1 MHLKNLERI
10 LKYTLKETSGE
21 KIIDTLY
28 EKTKFTIEQH
38 ITKRDVENFVA
49 YLQLLSEYPQ
59 GQKCFKLGR
68 KQVQNY
74 VNRIYSECDH
84 KTRYL
89 RANNLY
95 NYFENM
101 LGRNIV
107 LDNTEVTVI
116 YKKLS
121 GDKRSSIEKIMCR
134 VCIAMILKWL
144 QGFLQDKLSEG
155 LHNHIVF
162 LASIYGM
169 YGTNRV
175 FNVDWQPYS
184 ISGNDAALI
193 ESEYPVFETAITDAI
208 KNIKKASIKKE
219 YSSKREV
226 QFQFVLSSIDRL
238 ITMSKKGLL
247 GSGKAFMDK
256 ITIAASLIYLQD
268 EFVEKN
274 SELRSFI
281 NLIVSFYY
289 QFRDKRYIPVFTN

>member
-28 EKTKFTIEQH
+28 EKTRSTIEQH

-107 LDNTEVTVI
+107 LDNTEVAVI
-116 YKKLS
+116 YEKLS

-134 VCIAMILKWL
+134 VCIAMTLKWL
-144 QGFLQDKLSEG
+144 QGFLHDKLSEG

-193 ESEYPVFETAITDAI
+193 ESEYPIFETAITNAI
-208 KNIKKASIKKE
+208 KKIKKASIKRE
-219 YSSKREV
+219 YSNKLEG
-226 QFQFVLSSIDRL
+226 QFQFVLSSIDHL

-247 GSGKAFMDK
+247 ESGEAFMDK
-256 ITIAASLIYLQD
+256 IIIAASLIYLQD

-289 QFRDKRYIPVFTN
+289 QFRDKRYIPVLTN

>member
-28 EKTKFTIEQH
+28 EKTKSTIEQH

-89 RANNLY
+89 RTNNLY
-95 NYFENM
+95 SYFENM

-116 YKKLS
+116 YEKLS

-134 VCIAMILKWL
+134 VCIAMTLKWL

-175 FNVDWQPYS
+175 FNVDWQPYG

-193 ESEYPVFETAITDAI
+193 ESEYPVFETAITNAI
-208 KNIKKASIKKE
+208 KNIKKASLKKE
-219 YSSKREV
+219 YSNKLEG
-226 QFQFVLSSIDRL
+226 QFQFVLSSIDHL
-238 ITMSKKGLL
+238 IIMSKKGLL
-247 GSGKAFMDK
+247 ESGEAFMDK
-256 ITIAASLIYLQD
+256 IIIAASLIYLQD

-289 QFRDKRYIPVFTN
+289 QFRDKRYIPVLTN

>member
-28 EKTKFTIEQH
+28 EKTKSTIEQH

-49 YLQLLSEYPQ
+49 YLRLLSEYPQ

-68 KQVQNY
+68 KQVQDY

-89 RANNLY
+89 RTNNLY
-95 NYFENM
+95 DYLENM

-107 LDNTEVTVI
+107 LDKTEVTVI
-116 YKKLS
+116 YRKLS

-144 QGFLQDKLSEG
+144 QGSMQDKLSEG
-155 LHNHIVF
+155 LHSHIIF
-162 LASIYGM
+162 LASTYGM

-193 ESEYPVFETAITDAI
+193 ESEYPVFETAIANAI

-219 YSSKREV
+219 YSNKREI
-226 QFQFVLSSIDRL
+226 QFQFVLSSIDHL

-247 GSGKAFMDK
+247 ESGEAFIDK
-256 ITIAASLIYLQD
+256 IIIAASLIYLQD

-274 SELRSFI
+274 SELRSLI

-289 QFRDKRYIPVFTN
+289 QFRDKRYIPILTN

>member
-1 MHLKNLERI
+1 MHLKNLEKI

-28 EKTKFTIEQH
+28 EKTKSTIEQH

-68 KQVQNY
+68 KQVQDY

-89 RANNLY
+89 RTNNLY
-95 NYFENM
+95 SYLENM

-107 LDNTEVTVI
+107 LDKTEVTVI

-121 GDKRSSIEKIMCR
+121 GDKRSSIEKIMSR

-144 QGFLQDKLSEG
+144 QGSLQDKLSES
-155 LHNHIVF
+155 LHRHIVF
-162 LASIYGM
+162 LASTYGM

-193 ESEYPVFETAITDAI
+193 ESEYPVFETAIASAI
-208 KNIKKASIKKE
+208 KYIKKESIKKE
-219 YSSKREV
+219 YSHKREV
-226 QFQFVLSSIDRL
+226 QFHFVLSSIDHL

-247 GSGKAFMDK
+247 ESDEAFIDK
-256 ITIAASLIYLQD
+256 IIIAASLIYLQD

-274 SELRSFI
+274 SELRSLI

-289 QFRDKRYIPVFTN
+289 QFRDKRYIPVLTN

>member
-28 EKTKFTIEQH
+28 EKTKSTIEQH

-74 VNRIYSECDH
+74 VNRIYSECYH
-84 KTRYL
+84 KARYL
-89 RANNLY
+89 RTNNLY
-95 NYFENM
+95 SYFENM

-134 VCIAMILKWL
+134 VCIAMTLKWL

-175 FNVDWQPYS
+175 FNVDWQPYG

-193 ESEYPVFETAITDAI
+193 ESEYPVFETAITNAI
-208 KNIKKASIKKE
+208 KNIKKASLKKE
-219 YSSKREV
+219 YSNKLEG
-226 QFQFVLSSIDRL
+226 QFQFVLSSIDHL
-238 ITMSKKGLL
+238 IIMSKKGLL
-247 GSGKAFMDK
+247 ESGEAFMDK
-256 ITIAASLIYLQD
+256 IIIAASLIYLQD

-289 QFRDKRYIPVFTN
+289 QFRDKRYIPVLTN

>member
-28 EKTKFTIEQH
+28 EKTKSTIEQH

-84 KTRYL
+84 KARYL
-89 RANNLY
+89 RTNNLY
-95 NYFENM
+95 SYFENM

-134 VCIAMILKWL
+134 VCIAMTLKWL

-175 FNVDWQPYS
+175 FNVDWQPYG

-193 ESEYPVFETAITDAI
+193 ESEYPVFETAITNAI
-208 KNIKKASIKKE
+208 KNIKKASLKKE
-219 YSSKREV
+219 YSNKLEG
-226 QFQFVLSSIDRL
+226 QFQFVLSSIDHL
-238 ITMSKKGLL
+238 IIMSKKGLL
-247 GSGKAFMDK
+247 ESGEAFMDK
-256 ITIAASLIYLQD
+256 IIIAASLIYLQD

-289 QFRDKRYIPVFTN
+289 QFRDKRYIPVLTN

>member
-28 EKTKFTIEQH
+28 EKTKSTIEQH

-49 YLQLLSEYPQ
+49 YLRLLSEYPQ

-68 KQVQNY
+68 KQVQDY
-74 VNRIYSECDH
+74 VDRIYSECDH

-89 RANNLY
+89 RTNNLY
-95 NYFENM
+95 DYLENM

-107 LDNTEVTVI
+107 LDKTEVTVI
-116 YKKLS
+116 YRKLS

-144 QGFLQDKLSEG
+144 QGSMQDKLSEG
-155 LHNHIVF
+155 LHSHIIF
-162 LASIYGM
+162 LASTYGM

-193 ESEYPVFETAITDAI
+193 ESEYPVFETAIANAI

-219 YSSKREV
+219 YSNKREI
-226 QFQFVLSSIDRL
+226 QFQFVLSSIDHL

-247 GSGKAFMDK
+247 ESGEAFIDK
-256 ITIAASLIYLQD
+256 IIIAASLIYLQD

-274 SELRSFI
+274 SELRSLI

-289 QFRDKRYIPVFTN
+289 QFRDKRYIPILTN

>member
-28 EKTKFTIEQH
+28 EKTKSTIEQH

-49 YLQLLSEYPQ
+49 YLKLLSEYPQ

-89 RANNLY
+89 RTNNLY
-95 NYFENM
+95 NYLENM

-107 LDNTEVTVI
+107 LDKTEVTVI

-134 VCIAMILKWL
+134 VCIAMIVKWL
-144 QGFLQDKLSEG
+144 QGSLQDKLSEG
-155 LHNHIVF
+155 LHSHIVF
-162 LASIYGM
+162 LASTYGM

-184 ISGNDAALI
+184 ISGHDATLI
-193 ESEYPVFETAITDAI
+193 ESEYPVFETAIANAI

-219 YSSKREV
+219 YSNKREV
-226 QFQFVLSSIDRL
+226 QFQFVLSSIDHL

-247 GSGKAFMDK
+247 ESGEAFIDK
-256 ITIAASLIYLQD
+256 IIIAASLIYLQD

-274 SELRSFI
+274 SELRSLI

-289 QFRDKRYIPVFTN
+289 QFRDKRYIPILTN

>member
-116 YKKLS
+116 YKRLS

-274 SELRSFI
+274 SELRSLI

-289 QFRDKRYIPVFTN
+289 QFRDKRYIPVLTN

>member
-28 EKTKFTIEQH
+28 EKTRSIIEQH

-68 KQVQNY
+68 KEVQNY

-89 RANNLY
+89 RTNNLY

-107 LDNTEVTVI
+107 LDNTEVAVI

-121 GDKRSSIEKIMCR
+121 EDKGSSLEKIMCR
-134 VCIAMILKWL
+134 VCIAMTLKWL

-184 ISGNDAALI
+184 ISGHDATLI
-193 ESEYPVFETAITDAI
+193 ESEYPVFETAITNAI
-208 KNIKKASIKKE
+208 RNIKKASIKKE
-219 YSSKREV
+219 YSNKLEG
-226 QFQFVLSSIDRL
+226 QFQFVLSSIDHL
-238 ITMSKKGLL
+238 IIMSKKGLVE
-247 GSGKAFMDK
+247 SGKAFMDK
-256 ITIAASLIYLQD
+256 IIIAASLIYLQD

-289 QFRDKRYIPVFTN
+289 QFRDKRYIPVLIN